1 VPDLRLRLAALGH
14 QVRDAA
20 SYGPFRALRHPDF
33 TRFASGQAV
42 SLVGTWM
49 QTIAEG
55 WLVLTLTGSPF
66 AVGLVTTF
74 NTLPILIFT
83 LYGGVVADRVD
94 KRRYIMALQSV
105 MLINASL
112 LAYCTLSGV
121 ITVHLIWLFA
131 FIGGLAT
138 AFEVPARQSYLVELV
153 PADDLV
159 SAAALN
165 STIYNLARVLGPA
178 ISGVLLAVAGPGACF
193 AVNAISYVA
202 VLIGLQ
208 RIRHRAVV
216 ERPAVRPSVFTGMQ
230 FIGARPTLAALTS
243 QMMVVSVF
251 AISFI
256 PILPVYARDVLATDA
271 SGYGALTSAIGVG
284 AALGAIIVGG
294 LGRRVTR
301 SRLASAGATVLALAT
316 IVLAGLGGITP
327 AVICLAVVGA
337 AMATNGI
344 ATATSLQ
351 LEATPEM
358 RGRVMAV
365 YSFVVLGLAP
375 IGAFQAGWMA
385 EQFGTRG
392 AIAANGAVSL
402 VGVLFFRRRLVQTS
416 EG

>member
-131 FIGGLAT
+131 FVGGLAT

-256 PILPVYARDVLATDA
+256 PILPVYARDVLGTDA

>member
-1 VPDLRLRLAALGH
+1 M
-14 QVRDAA
+14 RDAA
-20 SYGPFRALRHPDF
+20 SHGPFRALRHRDF

-66 AVGLVTTF
+66 AVGLVTTL
-74 NTLPILIFT
+74 NTLPILAFT

-94 KRRYIMALQSV
+94 KRRYIIGLQSI
-105 MLINASL
+105 MLVNASL
-112 LAYCTLSGV
+112 LAGFTLSGH
-121 ITVHLIWLFA
+121 ITVHLVWLFA

-153 PADDLV
+153 PHDDLV

-193 AVNAISYVA
+193 AVNALSYIA
-202 VLIGLQ
+202 VLVGLY
-208 RIRHRAVV
+208 RIEHRAEVV
-216 ERPAVRPSVFTGMQ
+216 RSPKRPSVFTGMH
-230 FIGARPTLAALTS
+230 FIRSRPTLAALTA
-243 QMMVVSVF
+243 QMMVVSIF

-256 PILPVYARDVLATDA
+256 PILPVYARDILGTDA

-284 AALGAIIVGG
+284 AAFGAIIVGG
-294 LGRRVTR
+294 FGRRVPR
-301 SRLASAGATVLALAT
+301 SRMASVGATVLAAATLLLAM
-316 IVLAGLGGITP
+316 LDGMTP
-327 AVICLAVVGA
+327 ALVCLAVVGA

-351 LEATPEM
+351 LEATAEM

-375 IGAFQAGWMA
+375 IGAFQAGWVA
-385 EQFGTRG
+385 EQLGTRA
-392 AIAANGAVSL
+392 AIASNGLISL
-402 VGVLFFRRRLVQTS
+402 VGVLFFRRRLLQAT
-416 EG
+416 EE

>member
-1 VPDLRLRLAALGH
+1 VP
-14 QVRDAA
+14 
-20 SYGPFRALRHPDF
+20 P
-33 TRFASGQAV
+33 
-42 SLVGTWM
+42 
-49 QTIAEG
+49 
-55 WLVLTLTGSPF
+55 
-66 AVGLVTTF
+66 
-74 NTLPILIFT
+74 
-83 LYGGVVADRVD
+83 
-94 KRRYIMALQSV
+94 
-105 MLINASL
+105 
-112 LAYCTLSGV
+112 
-121 ITVHLIWLFA
+121 
-131 FIGGLAT
+131 
-138 AFEVPARQSYLVELV
+138 
-153 PADDLV
+153 DDLV

-193 AVNAISYVA
+193 AVNAVSYIA

-216 ERPAVRPSVFTGMQ
+216 ERPVVRPSVFTGVQ

-256 PILPVYARDVLATDA
+256 PILPVYARDVLGTDA

-294 LGRRVTR
+294 LGQRVTR
-301 SRLASAGATVLALAT
+301 SRLASSGATVLAFAT
-316 IVLAGLGGITP
+316 ITLAGLGSLTS
-327 AVICLAVVGA
+327 ALICLAVVGA

-392 AIAANGAVSL
+392 AITANGAVSL
-402 VGVLFFRRRLVQTS
+402 VGVLFFRRRLVHAS

>member
-1 VPDLRLRLAALGH
+1 M
-14 QVRDAA
+14 
-20 SYGPFRALRHPDF
+20 
-33 TRFASGQAV
+33 

-216 ERPAVRPSVFTGMQ
+216 ERPTVRPSVFTGMQ

-256 PILPVYARDVLATDA
+256 PILPVYARDVLGTDA

-375 IGAFQAGWMA
+375 IGSFQAGWMA

-392 AIAANGAVSL
+392 AIAANGVVSL
-402 VGVLFFRRRLVQTS
+402 VGVLFFRRRLVHAT

>member
-1 VPDLRLRLAALGH
+1 M
-14 QVRDAA
+14 RDAA
-20 SYGPFRALRHPDF
+20 SHGPFRALRHRDF

-66 AVGLVTTF
+66 AVGLVTTL
-74 NTLPILIFT
+74 NTLPILAFT

-94 KRRYIMALQSV
+94 KRRYIIGLQSI
-105 MLINASL
+105 MLVNASL
-112 LAYCTLSGV
+112 LAGFTLSGH
-121 ITVHLIWLFA
+121 ITVHLVWLFA

-153 PADDLV
+153 PHDDLV

-193 AVNAISYVA
+193 AVNALSYIA
-202 VLIGLQ
+202 VLVGLY
-208 RIRHRAVV
+208 RIEHRAEVV
-216 ERPAVRPSVFTGMQ
+216 RSPKRPSVFTGMH
-230 FIGARPTLAALTS
+230 FIRSRPTLAALTA
-243 QMMVVSVF
+243 QMMVVSIF

-256 PILPVYARDVLATDA
+256 PILPVYARDILGTDA

-284 AALGAIIVGG
+284 AAFGAIIVGG
-294 LGRRVTR
+294 FGRRVPR
-301 SRLASAGATVLALAT
+301 SRMASVGATVLAAATLLLAM
-316 IVLAGLGGITP
+316 LDGMTP
-327 AVICLAVVGA
+327 ALVCLAVVGA

-351 LEATPEM
+351 LEATAEM

-375 IGAFQAGWMA
+375 IGAFQAGWVA
-385 EQFGTRG
+385 EQLGTRA
-392 AIAANGAVSL
+392 AIASNGVISL
-402 VGVLFFRRRLVQTS
+402 VGVLFFRRRLLQAT
-416 EG
+416 EE